1 MVRSMMRRSAAV
13 VPLGA
18 LAAVGT
24 RSLLILAGF
33 VVLLALVVVGVV
45 VTPAIWSRKKQ
56 RRDSALAVLDRIFR
70 WDIRSLGEAE
80 ETNRLRAKR

>member
-1 MVRSMMRRSAAV
+1 MVRSMVRRSAAV

-18 LAAVGT
+18 LAAVST
-24 RSLLILAGF
+24 RSLLILASF

-70 WDIRSLGEAE
+70 WEIRSLGEAE
-80 ETNRLRAKR
+80 ETKKLRAKL

>member
-1 MVRSMMRRSAAV
+1 MMRRSAAV

-18 LAAVGT
+18 LAAVST
-24 RSLLILAGF
+24 RSLLILASF

-80 ETNRLRAKR
+80 EIKRLRAKPESTA